1 MSYLIGYICSEC
13 EKKYSD
19 NQLNTFCE
27 MCFAPLFAE
36 YDYEQAKETLD
47 RDQIQSRGRGIWK
60 WRELL
65 PVFESSNILS
75 LGEGGTP
82 LLYLS
87 HITQELGLRSLFL
100 KDEGVN
106 PTGTFKARGLS
117 VATSKAKELGIDK
130 FIIPTAGN
138 AGGALAAYAA
148 RGRVKALVV
157 VPRDTPQ
164 AIISEIQ
171 AYGAEVR
178 FAEGFVD
185 EAVRIASELAR
196 SEGWFNF
203 STFKEPNRLEGKKTL
218 GYELAE
224 SSDWEMPDVII
235 FPTGGGTGLVGIWK
249 AIREISSLGWLNNA
263 IHPKF
268 VIVQPTGCAPLVRAY
283 ENGDSESQIWSDP
296 QTIATGLRVPKSF
309 ADRLILRIVRES
321 QGLAIAVSE
330 REILEAQQS
339 LAVKEGVFAAPEGAA
354 TLAGMTRLLDSGWI
368 KPDQRIVIFNTGSG
382 LKYI

>member
-1 MSYLIGYICSEC
+1 MSYLTGYICSEC
-13 EKKYSD
+13 EKKFYG

-27 MCFAPLFAE
+27 VCFAPLFAE
-36 YDYEQAKETLD
+36 YDYGQAKETLD
-47 RDQIQSRGRGIWK
+47 RDQMQSRDRGIWK

-65 PVFESSNILS
+65 PVFESRNILS
-75 LGEGGTP
+75 LGEGNTP
-82 LLYLS
+82 LLYMR
-87 HITQELGLRSLFL
+87 HITQDLGLRSLYL

-117 VATSKAKELGIDK
+117 VATSKARELGVDK

-164 AIISEIQ
+164 AIVSEIQ

-178 FAEGFVD
+178 FTEGFID
-185 EAVRIASELAR
+185 EAARIASELAR

-224 SSDWEMPDVII
+224 AFNWEMPDVII
-235 FPTGGGTGLVGIWK
+235 FPTGGGTGLVGMWK
-249 AIREISSLGWLNNA
+249 GIQEISSLDWFNNP
-263 IHPKF
+263 IRPKF

-283 ENGDSESQIWSDP
+283 NKGDSESQIWSDP
-296 QTIATGLRVPKSF
+296 QTIATGLRVPKSY

-321 QGLAIAVSE
+321 RGIAIAVCE
-330 REILEAQQS
+330 NEILDARKRLS
-339 LAVKEGVFAAPEGAA
+339 KREGIFASPEGAA
-354 TLAGMTRLLDSGWI
+354 SLAGLIRLVKMGWI
-368 KPDQRIVIFNTGSG
+368 NTDARIVIFNTGSG